1 MIGCVVWLM
10 CVCWLTVSSSLGLRE
25 INPRQSPHCLYR
37 LTGFTPRQRPS
48 RSTTNKQP
56 THTHSTNHASIHPP
70 SHPSVH
76 SPTYTYTH
84 PFNHSSIH
92 PPVQTLIYPPVRTTL
107 HQSIHHPSVHPNATV
122 CHASESIPSLQ
133 SEES

>member
-25 INPRQSPHCLYR
+25 INPRQRPHCLYR

-56 THTHSTNHASIHPP
+56 THTHTFNQPCIHPSTQPSVRPLTHIYLHPSIQPLIHPNTHLSTRPNHPPSIHPP
-70 SHPSVH
+70 S
-76 SPTYTYTH
+76 
-84 PFNHSSIH
+84 IR
-92 PPVQTLIYPPVRTTL
+92 PPKCNRMPRI
-107 HQSIHHPSVHPNATV
+107 
-122 CHASESIPSLQ
+122 
-133 SEES
+133 